1 MLSRTDRRD
10 VNMIGRRCF
19 GPCDPVCQICLWEY
33 ANRSAV
39 CVLRNVHMWSS
50 MNQAFPIILPIS
62 PPLAPYISTI
72 QTALLSTSNGTPSR
86 SSPASNGT
94 ATGSGAT
101 GSGACGGVSRTSS
114 LLRWAQYSSKI
125 RSRRSSSD
133 LELLPEPK
141 RPRLRQRRSSAMRS
155 KEL

>member
-1 MLSRTDRRD
+1 MLSRTDHRD
-10 VNMIGRRCF
+10 INMIGRRCF
-19 GPCDPVCQICLWEY
+19 GNCDPVCQICLWEY
-33 ANRSAV
+33 ANRRAV
-39 CVLRNVHMWSS
+39 CVVRNVHMWSS
-50 MNQAFPIILPIS
+50 LKAFPIILPIS

-94 ATGSGAT
+94 ATGSAT
-101 GSGACGGVSRTSS
+101 GTCGGVSRTSS